1 MGGNGLTIIP
11 SGETYENKRY
21 TFFNFR
27 RSRHHLLLVW
37 VVPHRRRRL
46 RAFGGYFGFW
56 GLRARTAL
64 DPLVCFLHR
73 GFRVG
78 CHIPHPFPFTHINV
92 RSLFGSPYLARS
104 KPWLSYEAPW
114 FEKAVVSKT
123 KRQQFDALSFSL
135 TRLSIMKIRMNA
147 GAKKAKSA

>member
-27 RSRHHLLLVW
+27 RSRHHLFLVSLL
-37 VVPHRRRRL
+37 PYRRRRL
-46 RAFGGYFGFW
+46 RAFGSYFGFW
-56 GLRARTAL
+56 GLWAGITFP
-64 DPLVCFLHR
+64 PLVYFLHR
-73 GFRVG
+73 GFRFG
-78 CHIPHPFPFTHINV
+78 CRITRPFPFKHINFWV
-92 RSLFGSPYLARS
+92 RFGSPYLARS